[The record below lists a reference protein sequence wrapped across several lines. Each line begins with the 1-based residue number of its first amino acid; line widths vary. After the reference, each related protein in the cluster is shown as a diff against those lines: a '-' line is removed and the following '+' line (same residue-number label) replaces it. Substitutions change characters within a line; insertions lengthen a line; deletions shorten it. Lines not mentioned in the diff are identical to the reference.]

1 MPEILSAVWL
11 GLVEGITEFLPI
23 SSTGHLI
30 LVADLIGFTGP
41 EAKTFE
47 VVVQFAAILA
57 VIHLYRQRFVGL
69 ISPAPG
75 TRFSGL
81 YGMWLL
87 FLTTFPAGLL
97 GLLAY
102 SPIKEHLF
110 APAPVALAL
119 GVGAFGLLL
128 VESKRP
134 RVRAHSL
141 DDLGWGIA
149 LGVGLFQCLAL
160 WPGFSRAAA
169 TIMGA
174 MFLGAD
180 RKLAAEY
187 SFLAAVP
194 IIAAASGYDLLSS
207 WTLLTNSDLVVL
219 LTGCLVSFASAWLV
233 VKGFLHLLD
242 HFTLRPFAY
251 YRLGVVLVYITLWI

>member
-1 MPEILSAVWL
+1 MQEILTAVWL

-30 LVADLIGFTGP
+30 LAGDLLRFTGP

-57 VIHLYRQRFVGL
+57 VVHLYRRRFLGL
-69 ISPAPG
+69 LRPAPG
-75 TRFSGL
+75 IRFSGP
-81 YGMWLL
+81 YGVWLL
-87 FLTTFPAGLL
+87 FLTTLPAGLI
-97 GLLAY
+97 GFIAY

-119 GVGAFGLLL
+119 GAGALGLLL
-128 VESKRP
+128 AEYARP
-134 RVRAHSL
+134 AIRAKSL
-141 DDLGWGIA
+141 DDMGWRLA

-169 TIMGA
+169 TIIGA
-174 MFLGAD
+174 MFLGAE

-194 IIAAASGYDLLSS
+194 IIAAAAGYDLLAS
-207 WTLLTNSDLVVL
+207 WTHLSGSYGLVL
-219 LTGCLVSFASAWLV
+219 ATGCLVSFVSAWFV

-242 HFTLRPFAY
+242 RFTLKPFAY
-251 YRLGVVLVYITLWI
+251 YRLGLVFLYLLLWT

>member
-1 MPEILSAVWL
+1 MQEILSAVWL
-11 GLVEGITEFLPI
+11 GLVQGITEFLPI

-30 LVADLIGFTGP
+30 LAADALRFTGP

-57 VIHLYRQRFVGL
+57 VIHLYRRRFLGL
-69 ISPAPG
+69 LRPVPG
-75 TRFSGL
+75 ARFSGP
-81 YGMWLL
+81 YGLWLL
-87 FLTTFPAGLL
+87 FLTTLPAGFL
-97 GLLAY
+97 GLIAH
-102 SPIKEHLF
+102 SQIKEHLF

-119 GVGAFGLLL
+119 GVGALGLLL
-128 VESKRP
+128 VEYAQP
-134 RVRAHSL
+134 AVRARTL
-141 DDLGWGIA
+141 DDLGWRIA

-174 MFLGAD
+174 MFLGAE

-194 IIAAASGYDLLSS
+194 IITAASGFDLLAS
-207 WTLLTNSDLVVL
+207 WKHLSGSDLLVL
-219 LTGCLVSFASAWLV
+219 ATGCLVSFASAWLV
-233 VKGFLHLLD
+233 VKGFLHLLN
-242 HFTLRPFAY
+242 HFTLKPFAY
-251 YRLGVVLVYITLWI
+251 YRFGVVFVYLLLWT

>member
-1 MPEILSAVWL
+1 MQEILNAVWL
-11 GLVEGITEFLPI
+11 GLIEGVTEFLPI

-30 LVADLIGFTGP
+30 LAADLLQFTGSQ
-41 EAKTFE
+41 AKTFE

-57 VIHLYRQRFVGL
+57 VIHIYRDRFRGL
-69 ISPAPG
+69 LRPPPD
-75 TRFSGL
+75 TRFSGR
-81 YGMWLL
+81 YGLWLL
-87 FLTTFPAGLL
+87 FLTTLPAGLL
-97 GLLAY
+97 GLLAH
-102 SPIKEHLF
+102 SQIKEHLF

-119 GVGAFGLLL
+119 GAGALGLLL
-128 VESKRP
+128 VEYKRP
-134 RVRAHSL
+134 AVRARSL
-141 DDLGWGIA
+141 DDLGWKIA

-174 MFLGAD
+174 MFLGAE

-194 IIAAASGYDLLSS
+194 IIAAASGFELLTS
-207 WTLLTNSDLVVL
+207 WTELTVHTLLVL
-219 LTGCLVSFASAWLV
+219 LTGCLVSFLSAWLV

-242 HFTLRPFAY
+242 HFTLKPFAY
-251 YRLGVVLVYITLWI
+251 YRIGLVFFYLTLWT